1 MKARTVDGLTFTE
14 VNPIPKP
21 TKVTIRAERTKEN
34 GKEVT
39 SLSLTDESRG
49 FMIFVDYDEVKK
61 VIRGL

>member
-1 MKARTVDGLTFTE
+1 MKARTVDGLTFCSI
-14 VNPIPKP
+14 NPIPKQ
-21 TKVTIRAERTKEN
+21 TKVTIRAERTTAN

-39 SLSLTDESRG
+39 SLSLTDESVG

>member
-1 MKARTVDGLTFTE
+1 MKARTVDGLTFSGL
-14 VNPIPKP
+14 VPIPKP
-21 TKVTIRAERTKEN
+21 TKVTIRAERTEIN

-49 FMIFVDYDEVKK
+49 FMIFVDYEEVEK